1 MNKIII
7 ILILFF
13 FSCKGVNND
22 NYLKKRKMFLE
33 VYSSLNYN
41 EFNKSSFGIEE
52 AKGLLNVI
60 SNLSTSKEHFY
71 FEIMSYRLSLLSL
84 EDKKALDDIKCLEEI
99 NPMMY
104 FFYRGALFELLK
116 NNDNNKNYKKSL
128 TYCKDDFF
136 KIFLQFLIDN
146 NLNFFYQN
154 LKKYNN
160 QAYNYYKKKNDNNP
174 DSFRKEII
182 VNEVF
187 NQFYLPEN

>member
-1 MNKIII
+1 
-7 ILILFF
+7 
-13 FSCKGVNND
+13 
-22 NYLKKRKMFLE
+22 MFLE